1 MPLRKCGEWKC
12 CGGSIIMKEII
23 KIGIIQSLAKNIR
36 TYWLVRTRQI
46 NNGLTYQRGTHIMVT
61 MRVTKATRNTPRY
74 NPWLGSSSTSFSD
87 ITGSTQ
93 NVHRPLVLNATAK
106 ITIHVMECK
115 AFMNLPLAKSVEYWQ
130 RLSS

>member
-1 MPLRKCGEWKC
+1 LTLVNPE
-12 CGGSIIMKEII
+12 EN
-23 KIGIIQSLAKNIR
+23 IQAILP
-36 TYWLVRTRQI
+36 
-46 NNGLTYQRGTHIMVT
+46 YQRGTHIMVT

-106 ITIHVMECK
+106 ITIHVMEGK
-115 AFMNLPLAKSVEYWQ
+115 PFKYLLISIIDEN
-130 RLSS
+130 